1 MLLIL
6 KEWIRNMGKSVTFKR
21 PDGQVCAGYYAAT
34 GAGAKAPGVVVIQ
47 EWWGLNEQIKGV
59 ANRLAEAGYRALVP
73 DLYRGKVTLE
83 AAEAEHFM
91 GDLDF
96 RDAAT
101 QDIRGAVQYLKS
113 NSRKTGVIG
122 FCMGGVLSI
131 MAAVYVKE
139 AAAAVSWYGLP
150 PEEAADTSTIKIPV
164 QGHFAL
170 KDAYFTPAQVDTLE
184 ARFKTGQVVY
194 EIYRYQADH
203 AFGNETGD
211 HYDPEAAKL
220 AWQRT
225 LDFLGQ
231 HLQS

>member
-1 MLLIL
+1 
-6 KEWIRNMGKSVTFKR
+6 MGKTVKFKR
-21 PDGQVCAGYYAAT
+21 PDGQECTGYYAVTST
-34 GAGAKAPGVVVIQ
+34 GEDAPGMVVIQ

-59 ANRLAEAGYRALVP
+59 ANRLTEAGYRALVP

-83 AAEAEHFM
+83 AAEAEHLM

-113 NSRKTGVIG
+113 NTRKTGVIG

-131 MAAVYVKE
+131 LAAVYVKE
-139 AAAAVSWYGLP
+139 ADAAVSWYGLP
-150 PEEAADTSTIKIPV
+150 PEEAADISTIKIPM

-170 KDAYFTPAQVDTLE
+170 KDPFFTPTQVDILE
-184 ARFKTGQVVY
+184 ARFKTGQVDY
-194 EIYRYQADH
+194 AIYRYQADH

-225 LDFLGQ
+225 FDFLEK
-231 HLQS
+231 HLKP

>member
-1 MLLIL
+1 
-6 KEWIRNMGKSVTFKR
+6 MGKTVTFKR
-21 PDGQVCAGYYAAT
+21 PDGQACTGYYAAT
-34 GAGAKAPGVVVIQ
+34 GSGEDAPGMVVIQ

-59 ANRLAEAGYRALVP
+59 ANRITEAGYRALVP

-83 AAEAEHFM
+83 AAEAEHLM

-96 RDAAT
+96 SDAAT

-113 NSRKTGVIG
+113 NTRKTGVIG

-131 MAAVYVKE
+131 LAAVYVKE
-139 AAAAVSWYGLP
+139 ADAAVSWYGLP

-170 KDAYFTPAQVDTLE
+170 KDSFFTPSQVNTLE
-184 ARFKTGQVVY
+184 ARFKTGQVDY

-211 HYDPEAAKL
+211 HYDPAAARL

-225 LDFLGQ
+225 LDFLKK
-231 HLQS
+231 HLKP

>member
-1 MLLIL
+1 M
-6 KEWIRNMGKSVTFKR
+6 ERNGHMGKRVTFKR
-21 PDGQVCAGYYAAT
+21 PDGKECTGYYEVPSSAEE
-34 GAGAKAPGVVVIQ
+34 APGMVVIQ
-47 EWWGLNEQIKGV
+47 EWWGLNEQIRGA

-83 AAEAEHFM
+83 AAEAEHLM
-91 GDLDF
+91 AGLDF
-96 RDAAT
+96 RNAAT
-101 QDIRGAVQYLKS
+101 QDIRGAVQHLKS
-113 NSRKTGVIG
+113 NTRKTGVIG

-131 MAAVYVKE
+131 LAAVYVKE
-139 AAAAVSWYGLP
+139 ADAAVSWYGLP
-150 PEEAADTSTIKIPV
+150 PEEAADVSTIKIPL

-170 KDAYFTPAQVDTLE
+170 KDRFFTPAQVDILE
-184 ARFKTGQVVY
+184 ARLKKGRVAY

-225 LDFLGQ
+225 FDFLEK
-231 HLQS
+231 HLKP